1 MAAAALLDR
10 HVRVR
15 VAARRRALRARVV
28 AAASVAAAAWCGHAA
43 MALGADERVP
53 LGPVAPAAAGDGAA
67 WEATRLLLALA
78 VVVGIAFAAR
88 WWIRR
93 SGVLPGLR
101 AGAFDVLARH
111 PVGRGEHVVVARF
124 GPRLLCIHHGR
135 GGMRT
140 LAELTAP
147 AEVSAAVAECRGLP
161 PADGARTIDLRR
173 GTEHA
178 P

>member
-1 MAAAALLDR
+1 MAAAALFDR

-15 VAARRRALRARVV
+15 MAARRRAVRARVV
-28 AAASVAAAAWCGHAA
+28 AAASIAVAAWCGHAA
-43 MALGADERVP
+43 MAFGVDERAP
-53 LGPVAPAAAGDGAA
+53 LGPVAPAAPAGGAA
-67 WEATRLLLALA
+67 WEAIRLLLALA

-93 SGVLPGLR
+93 SGMLPGLR

-135 GGMRT
+135 NGMRT

-147 AEVSAAVAECRGLP
+147 ADVSAAVAECRGTP
-161 PADGARTIDLRR
+161 AADGARTVDLRR
-173 GTEHA
+173 GTEPA